1 MLSLDLSLSISLTW
15 EASPLQHNVLLY
27 GGMQNLAGGNN
38 TAASNLYIEP
48 CTMMYGPGACT
59 STCPHHRLC
68 LSILASLKRVKDKS
82 ES

>member
-1 MLSLDLSLSISLTW
+1 
-15 EASPLQHNVLLY
+15 LQHNVLLY

-59 STCPHHRLC
+59 STDPHPRLYLC
-68 LSILASLKRVKDKS
+68 RILATLTRVKDKS